1 MPKGQPISDPI
12 NSGDRDEDERRG
24 QSIEQRMSKN
34 NSSKSLKSMLT
45 PKKQGPK
52 EDTVQEQVGR
62 MEISKV
68 KYKLIAG
75 LWRGPSHHS
84 AAVAPSFS
92 SSSSPSTGIHWLA
105 GSSVPIPTPTRLL
118 FGPRRHFFLLFPSL
132 WTAFAASCCLRFAEG
147 ELTLRIVSLSRQG
160 GPT

>member
-52 EDTVQEQVGR
+52 EDSVQEQVGR

-75 LWRGPSHHS
+75 LCRGLSHPLSSCCMPPSPIPLPLPLPRPGSIGSPRPPRPSQPRH
-84 AAVAPSFS
+84 ALCLAQGDISFS
-92 SSSSPSTGIHWLA
+92 SS
-105 GSSVPIPTPTRLL
+105 RLS
-118 FGPRRHFFLLFPSL
+118 G
-132 WTAFAASCCLRFAEG
+132 TAFAASCCG
-147 ELTLRIVSLSRQG
+147 EMQREI
-160 GPT
+160 